1 MSLNKSKGNLGP
13 RKPLNILAGP
23 TPSPVP
29 SVAAGFIEPAR
40 TKLTVHIDEDLHRRF
55 KSTVAASGQTMRAV
69 VEEVL
74 EDWVKRNAAS

>member
-1 MSLNKSKGNLGP
+1 MSLNKPKGNLGP
-13 RKPLNILAGP
+13 RKPLN
-23 TPSPVP
+23 TPLTETTASVP

-74 EDWVKRNAAS
+74 EDWVKRNAS

>member
-1 MSLNKSKGNLGP
+1 MSLNKTKGNLGP
-13 RKPLNILAGP
+13 RKPLSAP
-23 TPSPVP
+23 EESTMPAP

-74 EDWVKRNAAS
+74 EDWVKRNAS